1 MYNKAKETK
10 QPQPAVGR
18 NSWLGRLLWCFCI
31 CRSNHSNLE
40 QDVKSDVLIVART
53 LCTAFTVI
61 RVEST
66 KKPNSGEV
74 TISDGD
80 VIQSDKEAMDE
91 DVVYDYDSTGHC

>member
-1 MYNKAKETK
+1 
-10 QPQPAVGR
+10 
-18 NSWLGRLLWCFCI
+18 
-31 CRSNHSNLE
+31 
-40 QDVKSDVLIVART
+40 
-53 LCTAFTVI
+53 VI